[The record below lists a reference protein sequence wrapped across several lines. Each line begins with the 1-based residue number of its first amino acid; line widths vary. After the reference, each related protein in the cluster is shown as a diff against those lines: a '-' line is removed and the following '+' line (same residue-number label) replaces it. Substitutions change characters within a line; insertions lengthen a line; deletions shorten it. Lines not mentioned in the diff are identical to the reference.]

1 MQKPE
6 YNDTTSCMCS
16 RVVLEFFIH
25 LSMASLVAQMV
36 KNPPGMQE
44 TWVRSMGQDDL
55 LEEEMAKHSSILP
68 GESHG

>member
-25 LSMASLVAQMV
+25 LSMASRVAQMV